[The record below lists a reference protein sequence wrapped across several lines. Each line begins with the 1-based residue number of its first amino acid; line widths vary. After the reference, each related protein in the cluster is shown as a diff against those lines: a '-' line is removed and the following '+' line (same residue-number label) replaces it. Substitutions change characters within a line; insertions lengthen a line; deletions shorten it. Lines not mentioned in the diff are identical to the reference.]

1 MIKILHTAH
10 CTLSPAIALTA
21 RHGLHLTVTF
31 FGPSC
36 DALTAT
42 AIGAQSSLLSPI
54 RCPGLCN
61 SAEAATAMKRI
72 SI

>member
-31 FGPSC
+31 FGSSC
-36 DALTAT
+36 DALMAPRF
-42 AIGAQSSLLSPI
+42 GERFSLH
-54 RCPGLCN
+54 
-61 SAEAATAMKRI
+61 
-72 SI
+72 